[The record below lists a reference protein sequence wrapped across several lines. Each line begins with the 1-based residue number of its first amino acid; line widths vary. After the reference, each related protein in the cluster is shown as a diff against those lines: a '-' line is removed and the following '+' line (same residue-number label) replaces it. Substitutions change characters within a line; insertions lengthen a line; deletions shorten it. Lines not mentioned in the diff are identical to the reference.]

1 MSKANQGE
9 KTEAVGISVQPIGV
23 VESTLSTVKDPPPQR
38 KHRNQKAT
46 LRIFPNYCL
55 ALAGVDELQKLMVL
69 YWLHKGDREVLQ
81 RSILVATAVRR

>member
-55 ALAGVDELQKLMVL
+55 ALAEGC
-69 YWLHKGDREVLQ
+69 
-81 RSILVATAVRR
+81 